1 MSEFG
6 LTGAAYHNTGEHW
19 KARKALDIALGLA
32 KELESLG
39 KPHHT
44 EAPTLVHLGDSYFF
58 HNPKNL
64 DKAVGCY
71 KQARKRLAFKKGQD
85 ADCQEMARIRVCTKL
100 LKAKEE
106 LRSSLKEEPDQ
117 EIKELVE
124 EILCLIRSHFNR
136 ACKHHEHSARRLT
149 EYTEKQIQRKIEQE
163 RKQPISS
170 QRQRQAQQAPPKEP
184 ETRFD
189 EDTGHTLELI
199 KARAGSKLKKCVRDH
214 KEVITQLQPLVVDIR
229 CKELTKLVRT
239 RAPQFSIPAV
249 QAKDITST
257 DQAQNLQ
264 PCLISLT
271 WILEQYKESL
281 VKLQEMELVLATSDL
296 NE

>member
-1 MSEFG
+1 VGFVRLH
-6 LTGAAYHNTGEHW
+6 LTEQ
-19 KARKALDIALGLA
+19 GLA
-32 KELESLG
+32 
-39 KPHHT
+39 
-44 EAPTLVHLGDSYFF
+44 A
-58 HNPKNL
+58 
-64 DKAVGCY
+64 
-71 KQARKRLAFKKGQD
+71 
-85 ADCQEMARIRVCTKL
+85 
-100 LKAKEE
+100 
-106 LRSSLKEEPDQ
+106 
-117 EIKELVE
+117 
-124 EILCLIRSHFNR
+124 IL
-136 ACKHHEHSARRLT
+136 T
-149 EYTEKQIQRKIEQE
+149 TMM
-163 RKQPISS
+163 
-170 QRQRQAQQAPPKEP
+170 
-184 ETRFD
+184 
-189 EDTGHTLELI
+189 G
-199 KARAGSKLKKCVRDH
+199 RDH